1 MPTTNTLT
9 DARCR
14 AFKPADKQLKEFDGH
29 GLFLAILPS
38 GVKSWRMAYRFQGK
52 QQTITFGPYPEVS
65 LAQARAKRDEV
76 RAILR
81 EGGDPMAA
89 RRARRAPAAAGIT
102 FREACEQYWETR
114 EDTTPRYRANV
125 LRAFELHLWPDLGD
139 KPIAA
144 ITRADVLAPLMRMDA
159 AGKAEYARK
168 TRMWAGLVF
177 RWAAHHDLCVGDPVA
192 LIQPKIAFRPKP
204 QAESFAALPLAEV
217 PEFMQRL
224 ALEGEL
230 QSVLACRLLAL
241 TWVRTNEL
249 RFWRWEEI
257 QGDTWVIP
265 AKRMKMRR
273 EHVVPLSKQALALLD
288 TLRARSRGTGYVF
301 PAEHRDDRPISENA
315 VLALINRIGYKGRT
329 TGHGWRSIGSTWGYE
344 RGYPA
349 LVVEAQL
356 AHQQESRV
364 AAAYNRATYLPQRR
378 EMLQAF
384 ADWLDAAEAAPAV
397 RHSPSA

>member
-14 AFKPADKQLKEFDGH
+14 AIKPSDKTQKFFDG
-29 GLFLAILPS
+29 GGMFLAILPS
-38 GVKSWRMAYRFQGK
+38 GVKSWRMAYRFLGK
-52 QQTITFGPYPEVS
+52 QQTITFGPYPEVP

-159 AGKAEYARK
+159 AGKAEYTRK

-177 RWAAHHDLCVGDPVA
+177 RWAAHHDLCAGDPVA

-288 TLRARSRGTGYVF
+288 ILRARSRGTGYVF
-301 PAEHRDDRPISENA
+301 PAEHREDRPISENA
-315 VLALINRIGYKGRT
+315 VLALLARIGYKGRM
-329 TGHGWRSIGSTWGYE
+329 TGHGLRTVASTWANENGWNPDAIE
-344 RGYPA
+344 R
-349 LVVEAQL
+349 QL
-356 AHQQESRV
+356 AHMPVDRV
-364 AAAYNRATYLPQRR
+364 RAAYNAAQYLSIRAS
-378 EMLQAF
+378 MLQAF
-384 ADWLDAAEAAPAV
+384 ADWLDASGATSVTPIV
-397 RHSPSA
+397 